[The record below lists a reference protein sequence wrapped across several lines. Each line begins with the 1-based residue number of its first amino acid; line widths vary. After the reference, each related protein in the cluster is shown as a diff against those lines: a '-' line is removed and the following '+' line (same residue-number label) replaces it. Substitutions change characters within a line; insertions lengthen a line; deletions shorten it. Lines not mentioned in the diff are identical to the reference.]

1 MLKILAEP
9 TALLAGG
16 LFLLSTSL
24 PVQAEQ
30 MMRLDDATLDQVTAG
45 AAAGVHLTGALDPL
59 GTAATATGS
68 LYSSSNVSGGVV
80 GFGNQRSVVAYGLIV
95 GVGVGAS
102 GTPGGATAD
111 AATAGVA
118 EGDYTFVRQFNVGG
132 VSRYGAFRG
141 HATFAL
147 GLGLEL

>member
-1 MLKILAEP
+1 MLKTLAKP

-16 LFLLSTSL
+16 LFLISTSL

-30 MMRLDDATLDQVTAG
+30 MMRLDDAMLDQVTAG
-45 AAAGVHLTGALDPL
+45 AAAGIQLGGALDPF
-59 GTAATATGS
+59 GTAAAANGS
-68 LYSSSNVSGGVV
+68 LYSSSDVSGGIV
-80 GFGNQRSVVAYGLIV
+80 GYGNQRSIVAYGLIV

-111 AATAGVA
+111 AATTGAA
-118 EGDYTFVRQFNVGG
+118 IGDRTFVRTFRVGG
-132 VSRYGAFRG
+132 NSRYGAFG
-141 HATFAL
+141 GSATFAL

>member
-1 MLKILAEP
+1 MLKTLAKP

-16 LFLLSTSL
+16 LFLVSTSL

-30 MMRLDDATLDQVTAG
+30 MMRLDDAMLDQITAG
-45 AAAGVHLTGALDPL
+45 ATAAAHVTGTLDPL
-59 GTAATATGS
+59 GTAATANGS
-68 LYSSSNVSGGVV
+68 LYSSSDVLGGVV
-80 GFGNQRSVVAYGLIV
+80 GYGNQRSVVAYGLIV

-118 EGDYTFVRQFNVGG
+118 AGDRTFVRNFNVGG

-141 HATFAL
+141 SATFVF